1 MSRCV
6 VCEVVVLGGGS
17 PKIGNN
23 IDALEETSYTRYSLS
38 IAPSG
43 ISAHL

>member
-6 VCEVVVLGGGS
+6 ICEVVVLGGGS

-23 IDALEETSYTRYSLS
+23 IDALEETSYTRYSFFS
-38 IAPSG
+38 TSG
-43 ISAHL
+43 ISVHL